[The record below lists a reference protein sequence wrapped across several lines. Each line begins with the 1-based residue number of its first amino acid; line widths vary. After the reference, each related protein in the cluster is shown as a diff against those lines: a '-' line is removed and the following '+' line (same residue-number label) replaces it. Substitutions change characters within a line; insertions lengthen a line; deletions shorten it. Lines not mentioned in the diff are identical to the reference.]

1 MFHVE
6 HNQISSPEN
15 CLICDNKAFTT
26 VINVKDYFLTGEE
39 FAIYKCSEC
48 GLLITRPMPELS
60 KLGSY
65 YASENY
71 ISHSDEQ
78 KDLLSKV
85 YHFVRN
91 YTHKRKYK
99 LLKKYSSGNS
109 VLDIGCA
116 TGEFLHYCASQGMK
130 TTGVEPNDKARLV
143 AQSRFKLEVATEPE
157 IESLETESFD
167 LITMWH
173 VLEHVPDLNHRMQD
187 IYRLL
192 KKDGFAFIA
201 LPNHASYDASFY
213 YRFWAAWDVPRH
225 LYHFDRKSLYALATK
240 HGFEV
245 VSALPMLF
253 DSYYVSLLSEKYMK
267 GKQSYFKAFLRGF
280 VSNSKARTGTG
291 EYSSLIY
298 VLRKI

>member
-1 MFHVE
+1 ME
-6 HNQISSPEN
+6 HNQISAPEN

-26 VINVKDYFLTGEE
+26 VLNVKDYFLTGEE

-48 GLLITRPMPELS
+48 GLLITRPMPELA
-60 KLGSY
+60 KLGAY
-65 YASENY
+65 YASEKY
-71 ISHSDEQ
+71 LSHSNEQ

-99 LLKKYSSGNS
+99 LLKKHSSGNS

-116 TGEFLHYCASQGMK
+116 TGEFLHYCSSHGMQ
-130 TTGVEPNDKARLV
+130 TTGVEPNDKARFI
-143 AQSRFKLEVATEPE
+143 AQSRLRLEVATEPE
-157 IESLETESFD
+157 IDGLESDSFD
-167 LITMWH
+167 FITMWH
-173 VLEHVPDLNHRMQD
+173 VLEHVPDLNRRMKD

-192 KKDGFAFIA
+192 KDDGFAFIA
-201 LPNHASYDASFY
+201 LPNHASYDASHY

-225 LYHFDRKSLYALATK
+225 LFHFDRKSLTALASK
-240 HGFEV
+240 HGFKV

-267 GKQSYFKAFLRGF
+267 GKSSYVKAFLRGF
-280 VSNSKARTGTG
+280 ISNSKARTGTG

>member
-1 MFHVE
+1 ME

-130 TTGVEPNDKARLV
+130 TTGVEPNDKARLI

-157 IESLETESFD
+157 IGSLETESFD

-192 KKDGFAFIA
+192 RKDGFAFIA

-225 LYHFDRKSLYALATK
+225 LYHFDRKSLSALATK